1 MLSVIKY
8 IVNVAW
14 KGKHIFLL
22 PNIKRLSASFKILLD
37 IQYTV
42 TVDVKV
48 FTWKTVSNA
57 MGKVLKFVGGVPS
70 SKLNCPP
77 NSCMPSRAKIRM
89 NRKRRNSRD
98 MMDLIEFR
106 RDITRFR
113 SDDQYFVTWNEG

>member
-1 MLSVIKY
+1 MERQTHFLSSEYKKVIC
-8 IVNVAW
+8 
-14 KGKHIFLL
+14 IFQVISVLKTLL
-22 PNIKRLSASFKILLD
+22 Y
-37 IQYTV
+37 IQYIE